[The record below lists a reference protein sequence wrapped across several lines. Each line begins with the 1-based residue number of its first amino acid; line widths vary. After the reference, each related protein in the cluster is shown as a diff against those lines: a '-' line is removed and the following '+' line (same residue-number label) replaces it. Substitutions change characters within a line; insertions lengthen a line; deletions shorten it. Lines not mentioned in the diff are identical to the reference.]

1 MLIGSIVFVLV
12 AGFNL
17 YVTSMMTAGF
27 LGLAAPSVASGEGFV
42 DMIAG
47 FFEALID
54 GVAEII
60 SGIFDS
66 IASLFGWQ

>member
-1 MLIGSIVFVLV
+1 M
-12 AGFNL
+12 A
-17 YVTSMMTAGF
+17 AGF
-27 LGLAAPSVASGEGFV
+27 LGLAAPSVASGEDFV

-60 SGIFDS
+60 SGIFES
-66 IASLFGWQ
+66 IASLFG